1 MRKFILSAAAILV
14 AFSAG
19 AVVPHR
25 FYVPEVQGYQTLKGD
40 FHIHSRFSDCDTW
53 PTERVKEA
61 AYDGLD
67 FISMTD
73 HLDSRHQHMVKDFGA
88 NADENTSYKLA
99 LKEANKYGIM
109 VIHGAEIT
117 RGTCVIPAH
126 FNVHFIEDATPI
138 AHATEARD
146 NEEWKNEIEK
156 ESQGLEAGLKEAKK
170 QNAFCV
176 WNHPDWER
184 QAHNETKWWPL
195 HTRLYKGGLM
205 DGIEIFNQFMG
216 IDPEAFH
223 WAVQKNLAM
232 VSGTDCHSPMFELVD
247 YEKGEYR
254 PMTLV
259 FAKERSVEGIREALE
274 ARRTAVVGDGCVW
287 GTESNIKPLLDAC
300 LKMEVIKYSG
310 KKVTFKLTNLSS
322 IPIMLKKD
330 KGSEHL
336 IYVRTQRLNE
346 FESETLT
353 VSYEDTR
360 ENFKSPSIDVNF
372 YVENWLTDV
381 DKPLK
386 LRYHFD
392 VPEKYFAK

>member
-1 MRKFILSAAAILV
+1 MKKIILSIAAVIV
-14 AFSAG
+14 AVNAG

-25 FYVPEVQGYQTLKGD
+25 FYVPEVEGYQTLKGD
-40 FHIHSRFSDCDTW
+40 FHIHTRFSDCDTW

-88 NADENTSYKLA
+88 NTNENTSYELA
-99 LKEANKYGIM
+99 LKEAKNYGIM
-109 VIHGAEIT
+109 VIHGAEVT

-126 FNVHFIEDATPI
+126 FNVHFIDDATPI
-138 AHATEARD
+138 ARATEARD
-146 NEEWKNEIEK
+146 KEVWKNEIEK
-156 ESQGLEAGLKEAKK
+156 EGQGLEAGLKEAKK

-195 HTRLYKGGLM
+195 HTRLYKEGLM

-223 WAVQKNLAM
+223 WAVQKDLTI

-259 FAKERSVEGIREALE
+259 FAKERSINGIREALE

-322 IPIMLKKD
+322 IPITLKKD
-330 KGSEHL
+330 KGSEDL
-336 IYVRTQRLNE
+336 IYVRTQSINE
-346 FESETLT
+346 FESVTLT
-353 VSYEDTR
+353 VTYEDNR
-360 ENFKSPSIDVNF
+360 VNFKSPSVDVNF

-386 LRYHFD
+386 LKYHFD
-392 VPEKYFAK
+392 VPGKYFEK